1 MPASECAPRLNFL
14 RDSASALGSSS
25 PSTAAHLLTEHNRI
39 LHDGLRPLNQRQ
51 QEFSCGACGTI
62 RKPETT
68 KIIEIKKKKSKQH
81 ASRSDGATIYKCL
94 CCHRRTVKS
103 HEKEPVRYKLPSR
116 TATTTT
122 TTTTTEPPEST
133 PGPSAEK
140 TVSQQAVPEQPAN
153 RTADNANSKKRAK
166 TRKQGGLQALL
177 ASKQQS
183 QPASS
188 SLDLFDFLQQ

>member
-103 HEKEPVRYKLPSR
+103 HEKEPVRSKLPSR
-116 TATTTT
+116 TAA

-133 PGPSAEK
+133 PGPSTEK
-140 TVSQQAVPEQPAN
+140 TVSQQTLPEQPAN

>member
-14 RDSASALGSSS
+14 RDSAATLGSSS
-25 PSTAAHLLTEHNRI
+25 PSTAAHLLTVHNRI

-51 QEFSCGACGTI
+51 QEFSCGACGSI

-68 KIIEIKKKKSKQH
+68 KTIEIKKKKSKQH
-81 ASRSDGATIYKCL
+81 ASRSSATIYKCL
-94 CCHRRTVKS
+94 CCHRRTVKP
-103 HEKEPVRYKLPSR
+103 HGKEPVRSKIPSR
-116 TATTTT
+116 PAATTTT
-122 TTTTTEPPEST
+122 SEPSEST
-133 PGPSAEK
+133 PGPSTEK
-140 TVSQQAVPEQPAN
+140 TVSQQPAPEQPVN
-153 RTADNANSKKRAK
+153 KTADNANSKKRAK

-177 ASKQQS
+177 ASRQQS

>member
-25 PSTAAHLLTEHNRI
+25 PSTAAYLLTEHNRI

-103 HEKEPVRYKLPSR
+103 HEKEPVRSKLPSR

>member
-51 QEFSCGACGTI
+51 QEFSCGACGSI

-68 KIIEIKKKKSKQH
+68 KTIEIKKRKSKQH
-81 ASRSDGATIYKCL
+81 ASRSSDGATIYKCL

-103 HEKEPVRYKLPSR
+103 HGKEPVCSKLPSR
-116 TATTTT
+116 TAATTTT
-122 TTTTTEPPEST
+122 TTASEPSESI
-133 PGPSAEK
+133 PGPSTE
-140 TVSQQAVPEQPAN
+140 TVSQQPVPEQLVN
-153 RTADNANSKKRAK
+153 KTADNANSKKRAK
-166 TRKQGGLQALL
+166 TRKQGGLKALL

>member
-25 PSTAAHLLTEHNRI
+25 PSTAAHLLTVHNRI

-81 ASRSDGATIYKCL
+81 ASRSDGVTIYKCL

-103 HEKEPVRYKLPSR
+103 HEKEPVRSKLPSR

-133 PGPSAEK
+133 PGPSAAK